1 MPAPVTSVA
10 PRRWLNGVLAGTLT
24 VMTLCV
30 VQQSAVLFAA
40 DWSAST
46 TRHQLSKW
54 TQERVTYTDAEWE
67 QARQDLQAAID
78 LTPRDATLQ
87 DAMAQLH
94 ALHGQTVWTT
104 GADDSPEVAAYRQA
118 MRYQEASI
126 RLRPTHA
133 MAWANLATMLYAVN
147 GAPEDL
153 FRAWREAARLGPKEI
168 DVENALVAVAADVWP
183 IAPDDV
189 RTWVEARRPGISTR
203 LQAQAR

>member
-1 MPAPVTSVA
+1 MPPVATPA
-10 PRRWLNGVLAGTLT
+10 PRRWLNGALAGTVT

-30 VQQSAVLFAA
+30 VQQAAVLFAA
-40 DWSAST
+40 DWSSST

-54 TQERVTYTDAEWE
+54 TQEHVAYTDAEWE
-67 QARQDLQAAID
+67 QARQDLQTAID

-104 GADDSPEVAAYRQA
+104 GADDSPEVEAYRQA
-118 MRYQEASI
+118 IRYQEASI

-147 GAPEDL
+147 STPEEL

-189 RTWVEARRPGISTR
+189 RTWVETRRPGITAK
-203 LQAQAR
+203 LQAQPR